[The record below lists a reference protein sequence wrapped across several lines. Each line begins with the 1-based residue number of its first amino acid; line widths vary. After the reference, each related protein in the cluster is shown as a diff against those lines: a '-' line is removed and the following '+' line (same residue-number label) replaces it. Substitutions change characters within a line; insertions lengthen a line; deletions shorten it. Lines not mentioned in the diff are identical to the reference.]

1 MMITVNSVLGNIRS
15 DKKLQDVYQ
24 KLNRKNKVEKIL
36 LSRMEAQKS
45 RIRRTTDEGTDIA
58 IILPHGFTL
67 KHGDVLL
74 LEDDKMIIIEY
85 EPEDVLGFK
94 IKDELSNSQKIA
106 IAIKLGHTIGN
117 LHRPISVKGGV
128 TYVPIQSDAEIAN
141 IKEIL
146 LPIIDY
152 IDIQHARIIFEQ
164 ELGTKVHVH

>member
-1 MMITVNSVLGNIRS
+1 
-15 DKKLQDVYQ
+15 
-24 KLNRKNKVEKIL
+24 
-36 LSRMEAQKS
+36 
-45 RIRRTTDEGTDIA
+45 
-58 IILPHGFTL
+58 
-67 KHGDVLL
+67 VLL
-74 LEDDKMIIIEY
+74 LENDKMIIIEY

-94 IKDELSNSQKIA
+94 IKDELSNNQKIA
-106 IAIKLGHTIGN
+106 IAIKLGHIIGN
-117 LHRPISVKGGV
+117 LHRPISMKDGV